1 MAFASTTEA
10 QKPLP
15 RALQNLLRRSAG
27 SYPLDSAYGVRVVN
41 IKPIIGGV
49 EITVRYITQVGER
62 SQLRAKLYH
71 TAVDLLGETHAAL
84 PSPVATTQALAT

>member
-1 MAFASTTEA
+1 
-10 QKPLP
+10 
-15 RALQNLLRRSAG
+15 
-27 SYPLDSAYGVRVVN
+27 VN

-71 TAVDLLGETHAAL
+71 TALDLLGETHAAL
-84 PSPVATTQALAT
+84 PSPVAATQALAT